1 MSTTNNERFN
11 AEANGWDSNPNV
23 QLATALAHK
32 ALLARLPS
40 NSNELSSY
48 DVLEIGC
55 GTGLLSLALAP
66 AVRSLT
72 AVDAAQGMIDVLQA
86 KLLAK
91 HQSHQHD
98 INNVRAVCALLE
110 DPDDPRIQIDP
121 VADHAEK
128 GDSTDMHLRFDL
140 VISHLVLH
148 HIPDLPAV
156 LRTMFGCL
164 KPGSGRVMLT
174 DFEDFGPEAR
184 RFHPEGKMDGVER
197 HGIAK
202 GEMQEL
208 LVQARFVDVVVE
220 TAFEMEK
227 LVETE
232 PGSGIKGPT
241 MTFPFLICTGRRP

>member
-1 MSTTNNERFN
+1 MSTTNNDRFN

-32 ALLARLPS
+32 ALLTRLPS
-40 NSNELSSY
+40 DSHELSSY

-55 GTGLLSLALAP
+55 GTGLLSLALSP

-91 HQSHQHD
+91 PHESHQD
-98 INNVRAVCALLE
+98 INNVHAVCALLE
-110 DPDDPRIQIDP
+110 DPDDPRIQIHP
-121 VADHAEK
+121 VEDHAETR
-128 GDSTDMHLRFDL
+128 DSTSIHRFDL

-156 LRTMFGCL
+156 LETMFGCL

-184 RFHPEGKMDGVER
+184 KFHPEGKMDGVER
-197 HGIAK
+197 HGIAR

-208 LVQARFVDVVVE
+208 LVQAGFVDVVVE

-232 PGSGIKGPT
+232 PGSGVKGPT
-241 MTFPFLICTGRRP
+241 MIFPFLICIGRRP